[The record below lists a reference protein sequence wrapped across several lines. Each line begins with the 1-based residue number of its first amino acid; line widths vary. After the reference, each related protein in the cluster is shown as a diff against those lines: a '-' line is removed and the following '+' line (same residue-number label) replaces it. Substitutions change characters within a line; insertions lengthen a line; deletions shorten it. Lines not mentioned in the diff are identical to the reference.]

1 MRLLLVLLFFTASAF
16 ALPTGVKVD
25 QVIKKANAYDR
36 DFEGKRT
43 DSFSFGPNLN
53 KISSNVVYGSNGK
66 RFSSGRRRVGKRR
79 YATRS
84 SRKSFQSVVRQQN
97 K

>member
-1 MRLLLVLLFFTASAF
+1 MRFLLVLLFFTSSTF
-16 ALPTGVKVD
+16 ALPSGVEVD
-25 QVIKKANAYDR
+25 YIIKKANDYDR
-36 DFEGKRT
+36 GLEGKRT

-53 KISSNVVYGSNGK
+53 KISSNVVYGRNGK